1 MKKKMKLE
9 SWPVEAKAG
18 LALVLT
24 SAFIVGGALVLGNRQ
39 GSDLIVDKPISS
51 DSMGSIDS
59 SSEEDV
65 SKNEE
70 TLIKPFKVEAKAERY
85 FYDINDDSSI
95 RMKAIVPVPNKPST
109 YMKSVG
115 VDYVFNKQS
124 FYIISATSGVVT
136 EKITD
141 STYGNMLVIKHETGL
156 EVIYASLGTMLVSE
170 GDEISQGDKIA
181 TSGES
186 LYTSGLGSCL
196 HFELVKDDTYLNPE
210 KSYTFQITKL

>member
-115 VDYVFNKQS
+115 VDYVFNKQRRRI
-124 FYIISATSGVVT
+124 F
-136 EKITD
+136 K
-141 STYGNMLVIKHETGL
+141 
-156 EVIYASLGTMLVSE
+156 
-170 GDEISQGDKIA
+170 
-181 TSGES
+181 
-186 LYTSGLGSCL
+186 
-196 HFELVKDDTYLNPE
+196 
-210 KSYTFQITKL
+210 